1 MLRTWRE
8 FLQLVVRPAVHANP
22 LLHLAL
28 TTPVPDITEAWQGQ
42 GLRQAGPLFIA
53 REFLRPSAVTLVQR
67 PDAAY

>member
-28 TTPVPDITEAWQGQ
+28 TTPYPDITYSWQTQ
-42 GLRQAGPLFIA
+42 GLRQAGPSFI
-53 REFLRPSAVTLVQR
+53 REFLRLSAVTLVQR